1 MITALVSTSP
11 ISTSAYGAL
20 VASDAFGAVVT
31 FSGNVRNIDQDKE
44 VISLTYEI
52 HPSAQEVLLAIV
64 TEVADKYDLGNV
76 AVVHRYGAIEIGESA
91 FVVAVSAVLSLLI
104 KLKHDCLFGNIKS
117 SPMAVT
123 NGSIAHD
130 YSYRFIWA
138 QA

>member
-1 MITALVSTSP
+1 MITALVSASP
-11 ISTSAYGAL
+11 ISASAYGAL

-91 FVVAVSAVLSLLI
+91 FVVAVSAVHRGPAFLACSELVDQVKARLPI
-104 KLKHDCLFGNIKS
+104 WKYQVFADGS
-117 SPMAVT
+117 DQWV
-123 NGSIAHD
+123 NGA
-130 YSYRFIWA
+130 
-138 QA
+138 

>member
-1 MITALVSTSP
+1 MITALVSASP

-52 HPSAQEVLLAIV
+52 HPSAQEVLLTIV
-64 TEVADKYDLGNV
+64 TKVADKYDLGNV

-91 FVVAVSAVLSLLI
+91 FVVAVSAVHRGPAFLACSELVDQVKARLPI
-104 KLKHDCLFGNIKS
+104 WKYQVFSD
-117 SPMAVT
+117 
-123 NGSIAHD
+123 GSDQWVNCA
-130 YSYRFIWA
+130 
-138 QA
+138 

>member
-91 FVVAVSAVLSLLI
+91 FIVAVSAVHRGPAFLACSELVDQVKARLPI
-104 KLKHDCLFGNIKS
+104 WKYQVFSD
-117 SPMAVT
+117 
-123 NGSIAHD
+123 GSDQWVNCA
-130 YSYRFIWA
+130 
-138 QA
+138 

>member
-52 HPSAQEVLLAIV
+52 HPSAQEVLLTIV

-91 FVVAVSAVLSLLI
+91 FVVAVSAVHRGPAFLACSELVDQVKARLPLW
-104 KLKHDCLFGNIKS
+104 KYQVFAD
-117 SPMAVT
+117 
-123 NGSIAHD
+123 GSDQWVNCA
-130 YSYRFIWA
+130 
-138 QA
+138 